1 MRWSL
6 VCLLIAAPAA
16 ALAAPVVGSVVLAP
30 GDGSPATAARAIE
43 QRFADRGLATPL
55 ATPARRALLDD
66 ALPPPAEV
74 ELLATAAAAMDEA
87 RAAAGRFD
95 EVHAAEARARA
106 AIALERA
113 LPSPTAAARLAEVHL
128 AEGVA
133 HAIAG
138 DAAGAR
144 TSFGLVRA
152 LAPELT
158 KLDPAAY
165 RPDVVTQFARAGS
178 AAGKPVRLAITADP
192 AGATIAIDA
201 RPAGVAPI
209 EQVLAPGVHY
219 VSATHAGHETRTE
232 RVELTSGATLTRALV
247 LARTPAEADARDLR
261 RALADPGAQTAPLA
275 ASLAALASVDL
286 LVLTRPGASGPEAA
300 LYDTRARRLS
310 AWGPPGAVMP
320 LFVAEAP
327 TPTPTRNPAMP
338 EPERPGRPWYRST
351 WGMTAIVGT
360 VVVVAA
366 VTAFALA
373 DGGTTSYCVAPAGG
387 TCAD

>member
-16 ALAAPVVGSVVLAP
+16 AWATPPVVGTVVLAP
-30 GDGSPATAARAIE
+30 GDGAPASAAQKIE
-43 QRFADRGLATPL
+43 QRFAERGLATPL
-55 ATPARRALLDD
+55 ASPARRAMLDEP
-66 ALPPPAEV
+66 LPPPAEV

-87 RAAAGRFD
+87 HAAAARFD
-95 EVHAAEARARA
+95 EEHAGEARARA

-133 HAIAG
+133 RAIAG

-152 LAPELT
+152 LAPELAA
-158 KLDPAAY
+158 LDPAAY
-165 RPDVVTQFARAGS
+165 RPDVVTLFARAG
-178 AAGKPVRLAITADP
+178 AKTGAPVRLAITADP
-192 AGATIAIDA
+192 PDSVIAIDA
-201 RPAGVAPI
+201 RPAGTAPI
-209 EQVLAPGVHY
+209 EQALAPGVHY
-219 VSATHAGHETRTE
+219 VSAIHPGHEPRTE
-232 RVELTSGATLTRALV
+232 RVDLTPGATLSRQIV
-247 LARTPAEADARDLR
+247 LARTSAEADARGLR
-261 RALADPGAQTAPLA
+261 RALAEPGASSAPIA

-286 LVLTRPGASGPEAA
+286 LVVVRPGPDGAGAEAA
-300 LYDTRARRLS
+300 LYDARARRLS
-310 AWGPPGAVMP
+310 AWGPPDGVMP
-320 LFVAEAP
+320 LFVTAVPAP
-327 TPTPTRNPAMP
+327 TNPAFP
-338 EPERPGRPWYRST
+338 EPERPGRPWYRSS
-351 WGMTAIVGT
+351 WGMGAIVGT

-373 DGGTTSYCVAPAGG
+373 DTGNTSYCVGPAGG